1 MCGKRSVPQCAQG
14 SSVSQSLSQAH
25 RGQGR
30 QQMAF
35 PPPLQQTHQD
45 GGFLKPVPLTQ
56 HRSGAFDRLLFS
68 YLSSFVSVPLRSF
81 LYAVGS
87 LSQRNV
93 SALKHV
99 EANLTNSPE
108 PGDKASLCKPRLSTL
123 LSVT

>member
-1 MCGKRSVPQCAQG
+1 MT
-14 SSVSQSLSQAH
+14 QAACTETEKVIP
-25 RGQGR
+25 GQPR
-30 QQMAF
+30 D
-35 PPPLQQTHQD
+35 P
-45 GGFLKPVPLTQ
+45 
-56 HRSGAFDRLLFS
+56 SGAFDRLLFS
-68 YLSSFVSVPLRSF
+68 YPSSFVSVPLRSF
-81 LYAVGS
+81 LCAVGS